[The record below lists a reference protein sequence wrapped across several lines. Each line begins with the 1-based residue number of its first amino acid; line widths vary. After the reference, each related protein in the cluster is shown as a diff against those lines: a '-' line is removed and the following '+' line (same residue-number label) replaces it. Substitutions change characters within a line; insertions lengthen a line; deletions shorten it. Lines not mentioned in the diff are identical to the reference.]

1 MCTSAASPV
10 CAQRCVRCW
19 GQHDTR
25 TCLTSGPLQGRE
37 DTPDRPPGEAQLYDM
52 EQGPPLRKG
61 VVSHGTPWGR
71 GRTQEGGASARPHCP
86 RTDPAVSQLLWCC
99 GAAIVLFPSL
109 VLETRPP
116 SLPALQGG
124 LGHPT
129 SQKRL
134 SLRDRKSR
142 GQSFAQVAEK
152 AHTWEGTGLSG
163 KQRHPAR

>member
-1 MCTSAASPV
+1 MAP
-10 CAQRCVRCW
+10 
-19 GQHDTR
+19 
-25 TCLTSGPLQGRE
+25 SGG
-37 DTPDRPPGEAQLYDM
+37 GG
-52 EQGPPLRKG
+52 GP
-61 VVSHGTPWGR
+61 R
-71 GRTQEGGASARPHCP
+71 GWSECPTHCP
-86 RTDPAVSQLLWCC
+86 RTCSESPAVSQLLWRC

-109 VLETRPP
+109 VLETRPR
-116 SLPALQGG
+116 SLPAVQGG

-134 SLRDRKSR
+134 SLQDLKSR